1 MTTYTKTQKLTFT
14 ESLKSKLKTLL
25 PLIFIL
31 AIGIGAYLIFTNI
44 NKEKPDPYASNPAV
58 LIKPMTSELRAF
70 PSITFSENFSYVNP
84 PLELALVTP
93 ILNNEYSVSDE
104 LASKLATKLGLKDKA
119 GSSSSYAYYS
129 DMMSLNYIEE
139 PKMLEISKYSEL
151 SGAKRNFPTEFEA
164 KKIIEDYFKTNYG
177 FSDEQISNFDSEFYY
192 LSEDETEFKYTN
204 QDEASTMEINY
215 FKLANNFP
223 VKQEFGNGVIRV
235 LISKGWEIRKVNY
248 SYYDY
253 ELGTIK
259 YPSKSLETARNQ
271 LTENNFV
278 LKSQYGVGEGEA
290 FTSIQIDSSE
300 IYYYNDT
307 ANEWLIPV
315 YSFRGKSNTNLN
327 VELLVPAIED
337 RFIRVAE

>member
-1 MTTYTKTQKLTFT
+1 MTTYTKTQKLTFS
-14 ESLKSKLKTLL
+14 ESLKQRMKTLA
-25 PLIFIL
+25 PVIFIL

-44 NKEKPDPYASNPAV
+44 NKEEPDTYASNPAIV
-58 LIKPMTSELRAF
+58 IKAMSSQSSFF
-70 PSITFSENFSYVNP
+70 PTITFSENFSFVNP
-84 PLELALVTP
+84 PEELELVRP
-93 ILNNEYSVSDE
+93 SINSEYSVSDE
-104 LASKLATKLGLKDKA
+104 LASKLAMKLGLKDKI
-119 GSSSSYAYYS
+119 GSGTSYAYYS
-129 DMMSLNYIEE
+129 DVMSLNYIDE
-139 PKMLEISKYSEL
+139 PKMLEISKSSEL

-164 KKIIEDYFKTNYG
+164 KKIIEDYFKQNYG
-177 FSDEQISNFDSEFYY
+177 FSDEQISNFGSEFYY
-192 LSEDETEFKYTN
+192 LTEDETEFRYSN

-253 ELGTIK
+253 EVGEIK
-259 YPSKSLETARNQ
+259 YPSKSLETARSQ
-271 LTENNFV
+271 LKENNFV
-278 LKSQYGVGEGEA
+278 LKSQYGVGEGEV
-290 FTSIQIDSSE
+290 FTSVQIDSLE

-327 VELLVPAIED
+327 VELIVPAIED